1 MTRKNRGL
9 REIERTR
16 VYPERLD
23 GVFLSTG
30 RYPYRGSTVGSPL
43 LSERCRRYLCRVERH
58 GGDRMVSVV
67 AHPRLE
73 TQVLE
78 RRAGAGA
85 GQRSHGDGV
94 RAEIGVGGVTGG
106 VVYEIV
112 GVVRVL
118 AVTVEHGINDHTVAH
133 STVARHTERVV
144 SDKVCGAVGIAGIG
158 AV

>member
-30 RYPYRGSTVGSPL
+30 RYPYGGSTVGSPL
-43 LSERCRRYLCRVERH
+43 LSECCGGRGYLCRMQRH
-58 GGDRMVSVV
+58 GCDGVVSVI

-78 RRAGAGA
+78 RGAGAGA

-106 VVYEIV
+106 VVYVIV

-118 AVTVEHGINDHTVAH
+118 AMTVEHGINHHTVAH
-133 STVARHTERVV
+133 STVA
-144 SDKVCGAVGIAGIG
+144 
-158 AV
+158 